1 MSLLGFP
8 AERRFSSELLRALY
22 HERILF
28 AEDDRLEPQM
38 RSRFSFS
45 AVSCLVLL
53 AITAAASASAQDVF
67 VTPVPNAPFTGV
79 INVERSVVQ
88 RDGSVRDLRT
98 IREIGRD
105 SRGRIFNQYRE
116 LLPASDT
123 RTPPVLR
130 VLQYD
135 PQTRTSTTI
144 FPQQRMFS
152 TGTVNRPPETQ
163 PPALFDAST
172 TGNGIPR
179 SDFAKQ
185 EDLGNRQ
192 MEGLPVHGVRETQ
205 TIPAENNATGKEI
218 VTTDEYWY
226 SADLRI
232 NMFIRHSDPR
242 TGAVTMTV
250 TQVKRSEPDPA
261 LLEIPEGYK
270 AFGAGVE
277 AGVKRETSQ

>member
-1 MSLLGFP
+1 M
-8 AERRFSSELLRALY
+8 
-22 HERILF
+22 
-28 AEDDRLEPQM
+28 RL
-38 RSRFSFS
+38 RFSFS
-45 AVSCLVLL
+45 AVSWLFLLV
-53 AITAAASASAQDVF
+53 ITTATFASAQDIF
-67 VTPVPNAPFTGV
+67 VTPAANAPFTGV

-88 RDGSVRDLRT
+88 RDGSLRDLRT

-105 SRGRIFNQYRE
+105 SRGRIFNQYRM

-123 RTPPVLR
+123 STPQVMR
-130 VLQYD
+130 VLLYD

-163 PPALFDAST
+163 PPALVDGST
-172 TGNGIPR
+172 TGNSIPR
-179 SDFAKQ
+179 NDFTKQ

-192 MEGLPVHGVRETQ
+192 MEGLAVHGVREIQ

-218 VTTDEYWY
+218 VVTDQFWY
-226 SADLRI
+226 SPDLRI
-232 NMFIRHSDPR
+232 NMLIKHSDPR

-261 LLEIPEGYK
+261 LLEIPDGYK
-270 AFGAGVE
+270 PFAARTE
-277 AGVKRETSQ
+277 AGAKQETSQ

>member
-1 MSLLGFP
+1 
-8 AERRFSSELLRALY
+8 
-22 HERILF
+22 
-28 AEDDRLEPQM
+28 M

-45 AVSCLVLL
+45 TVCWLVLL
-53 AITAAASASAQDVF
+53 AITAAASTSAQDIF
-67 VTPVPNAPFTGV
+67 VTPVPNAPFTGI

-88 RDGSVRDLRT
+88 RDGSIRDLRT
-98 IREIGRD
+98 TREIGRD

-116 LLPASDT
+116 LLPASDAN
-123 RTPPVLR
+123 TPQVLR
-130 VLQYD
+130 VLLYD
-135 PQTRTSTTI
+135 PRTRTTTTI
-144 FPQQRMFS
+144 FPAQRMFS
-152 TGTVNRPPETQ
+152 SGTVNRPPETQ
-163 PPALFDAST
+163 PPALLDAST
-172 TGNGIPR
+172 TGNSIPR
-179 SDFAKQ
+179 NDFTKQ

-205 TIPAENNATGKEI
+205 TVPAENSGTGKEI

-232 NMFIRHSDPR
+232 NMLVKHSDPR

-270 AFGAGVE
+270 PFRTRVE
-277 AGVKRETSQ
+277 AGAKQEPSQ

>member
-1 MSLLGFP
+1 
-8 AERRFSSELLRALY
+8 
-22 HERILF
+22 
-28 AEDDRLEPQM
+28 M
-38 RSRFSFS
+38 RSRFSFF
-45 AVSCLVLL
+45 AVSWLFLLV
-53 AITAAASASAQDVF
+53 ITAATFASAQDIF
-67 VTPVPNAPFTGV
+67 VTPVADAPFTGV
-79 INVERSVVQ
+79 ISVERSVVQ

-98 IREIGRD
+98 SREIGRD
-105 SRGRIFNQYRE
+105 SRGRIFNQYRM

-123 RTPPVLR
+123 STPQVVR
-130 VLQYD
+130 VLLYD

-163 PPALFDAST
+163 PPALLDGST
-172 TGNGIPR
+172 TGNSIPR
-179 SDFAKQ
+179 NDFTKQ

-192 MEGLPVHGVRETQ
+192 MEGLAVHGVREIQ

-218 VTTDEYWY
+218 VVTDEFWY

-232 NMFIRHSDPR
+232 NMLIKHRDPR

-270 AFGAGVE
+270 PFGVRTE
-277 AGVKRETSQ
+277 AGAKPETSQ

>member
-1 MSLLGFP
+1 
-8 AERRFSSELLRALY
+8 
-22 HERILF
+22 
-28 AEDDRLEPQM
+28 M

-45 AVSCLVLL
+45 GVSWLVLL
-53 AITAAASASAQDVF
+53 AISTAASASAQDIF
-67 VTPVPNAPFTGV
+67 VTPVPNAPFSCV

-88 RDGSVRDLRT
+88 RDGSITDLRT

-123 RTPPVLR
+123 NTPQVVR
-130 VLQYD
+130 VLLYD

-144 FPQQRMFS
+144 FPQQRMFRA
-152 TGTVNRPPETQ
+152 GTVTRPPETQ
-163 PPALFDAST
+163 PPALLDAST
-172 TGNGIPR
+172 TGNSIPR
-179 SDFAKQ
+179 SGFTKQ

-205 TIPAENNATGKEI
+205 TVPTENNGTGKEI

-226 SADLRI
+226 AADLRI
-232 NMFIRHSDPR
+232 NMLIRHSDPR

-261 LLEIPEGYK
+261 LWEIPEGYK
-270 AFGAGVE
+270 PFGTRVE
-277 AGVKRETSQ
+277 PSGKREPSQ